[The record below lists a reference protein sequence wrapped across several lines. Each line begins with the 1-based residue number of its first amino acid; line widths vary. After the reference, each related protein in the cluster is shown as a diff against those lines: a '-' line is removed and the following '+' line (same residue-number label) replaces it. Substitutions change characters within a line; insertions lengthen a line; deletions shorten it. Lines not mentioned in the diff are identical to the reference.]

1 MGKTQ
6 LNEKLRVKKD
16 DSKISYCLNSNIRIV
31 DNTITEEEAIEEYMK
46 LGDSRELARKIY
58 LDIRG
63 ML

>member
-1 MGKTQ
+1 
-6 LNEKLRVKKD
+6 LP
-16 DSKISYCLNSNIRIV
+16 NSNIRIV